1 MVEIHQNIN
10 RKDMIISKA
19 FDFIIIMIQ
28 FFVCWF
34 LSLLSLNT
42 SLTLETIP
50 ALTKKK
56 CFVLK
61 YFSKTNLTCAHH

>member
-50 ALTKKK
+50 AL
-56 CFVLK
+56 K

>member
-28 FFVCWF
+28 LVFV
-34 LSLLSLNT
+34 T
-42 SLTLETIP
+42 VKLEHKPNSGNNPSTN
-50 ALTKKK
+50 KKN
-56 CFVLK
+56 V
-61 YFSKTNLTCAHH
+61 SS